1 MTLWL
6 VQTIATSLIAV
17 LLSLLCVRW
26 LASPGANGSA
36 DIEACLNELAE
47 VESKLRQGS
56 IDDAEADA
64 ARLDIRRRTL
74 AGRPALRLIPGRSA
88 APSEFA
94 MACVAAVVIAGA
106 VGLYAATGDSGAS
119 ASLQPA
125 AERQVATPPI
135 EDAPVVKR
143 LAAVTLAPAAEGWGQ
158 QSRPR
163 SGLPSVEEMIQRL
176 ATRLE
181 KNPADTEGWRTLG
194 WSYVNI
200 GRFAEASDAYAKA
213 IELSPGNLELRTARI
228 DAMMRAS
235 TDGQVTA
242 DAAQAIDD
250 VLKLDQRNARAR
262 FFKALAKR
270 QQGQRTA
277 ALTDCVELLKEV
289 KADEPWLPELKST
302 IADIERDLGMDT
314 TLPAAGPKSA
324 VSTDVI
330 DALRKEAQLPSP
342 IEKGPSAQDVAAA
355 EAMSPEDRSNM
366 IRGMVDGLA
375 ERLKQSPRDAEGWIK
390 LIRSRMVLGETE
402 QARQALSHSMEIF
415 ADDEKARDRIVASAR
430 ELGLD

>member
-56 IDDAEADA
+56 IAEAEADT
-64 ARLDIRRRTL
+64 ARLEIRRRAL
-74 AGRPALRLIPGRSA
+74 AARAPFRLIPHRWA
-88 APSEFA
+88 ASSEFV
-94 MACVAAVVIAGA
+94 MACLAAVVIAGA
-106 VGLYAATGDSGAS
+106 VGLYAGSGDSGAT
-119 ASLQPA
+119 AILQPS
-125 AERQVATPPI
+125 AERQVTAPPV
-135 EDAPVVKR
+135 EDAPAVKR
-143 LAAVTLAPAAEGWGQ
+143 LAAVTQTAAIESWGQ
-158 QSRPR
+158 QARPR

-181 KNPADTEGWRTLG
+181 KNPADAEGWRTLG

-200 GRFAEASDAYAKA
+200 GRFAEASDAYGKA

-228 DAMMRAS
+228 DAMMRSS

-355 EAMSPEDRSNM
+355 EAISPEDRSNM